1 MNYEAADLIHRQI
14 ILDLTIRTLER
25 DRKHLNDLKM
35 KVAFELWMDKSI
47 KDLKELLKTMKSQLS
62 RQGIK
67 IQSEIVEEGFTVY
80 TILDKGKA
88 FERRYNNIALRN
100 WCEEEIKRLLGIEY
114 RTTADGMKPPPS
126 R

>member
-25 DRKHLNDLKM
+25 DRKHLNHLKM
-35 KVAFELWMDKSI
+35 KVAFELWVDKSI

-67 IQSEIVEEGFTVY
+67 IQSETVEEGFTVY

-114 RTTADGMKPPPS
+114 RTTADGMKPPLS